1 MFTPKTALPL
11 TARSCALRA
20 SISIKDFLNASYF
33 SFASPVDEYC
43 PNGKRDIERQTFAL
57 QISCSVLFRLIQAY
71 QALYCKYSLRAGSRS
86 RILRRVAT
94 SRHRKDRCNADVQ
107 LWTIESS
114 LP

>member
-11 TARSCALRA
+11 TARSCALSA

-33 SFASPVDEYC
+33 SFSSPVDEYC
-43 PNGKRDIERQTFAL
+43 PNGKRDVERQTFAL
-57 QISCSVLFRLIQAY
+57 QISCSVLFRLIQAHHCNR
-71 QALYCKYSLRAGSRS
+71 LPCAGYPI
-86 RILRRVAT
+86 RISERVAT
-94 SRHRKDRCNADVQ
+94 SRRRTDRRNAGVQ